1 MVDNKKKYNILFL
14 GRSVYHFSYYESIL
28 STLINKY
35 DINLKILFD
44 KQWSENQPKESLK
57 SFETNYKENISIEWS
72 IRRKDIFRNFVFVLR
87 ELTTFSSYLS
97 RKDQSYFYARRWRS
111 YLPPLIRSITRYN
124 FFKKI
129 VGSKI
134 FFLILKTIEKS
145 IPTDKNIDNYLK
157 KLSPDLIIVSP
168 ANMRFCEQT
177 DYIKSA
183 KKLSI
188 KTVVPVLS
196 WDNLSTKGLFHTK
209 PDLLIAW
216 NNSHKLDAL
225 KIHGFPEDKIKISGS
240 PFFDKWLNPD
250 LREESEVFKSRIGIS
265 KDDKYILYLGSSA
278 NIARDETWIIKEL
291 LKEIKSS
298 PFPFNKIKIVARPHP
313 ANFNNYKKIESE
325 DIIIWPKEFSLPE
338 SFQAQKNFY
347 NSVVHS
353 LCSIGLNTS
362 GMIDATI
369 MDKPCVAYLT
379 DEYNATQ
386 TNAQHFNYLMKSK
399 IFPVVKS
406 PEEFATYI
414 QNLSSKEE
422 KYKHMR
428 MNFIKEFVRPINN
441 KEKAGEVAA
450 KIIIN
455 FLNEHSF

>member
-1 MVDNKKKYNILFL
+1 MVQIKKKYNILFL

-28 STLINKY
+28 SSLIDKY
-35 DINLKILFD
+35 DVKLKILFD
-44 KQWSENQPKESLK
+44 KKWSENQPKESLK
-57 SFETNYKENISIEWS
+57 SFESKYKKNISIGWS
-72 IRRKDIFRNFVFVLR
+72 ERRKDIFRNFVFVLR

-111 YLPPLIRSITRYN
+111 YLPPLIKSITRYN
-124 FFKKI
+124 FCKKI

-134 FFLILKTIEKS
+134 FFITLKTIEKL
-145 IPTDKNIDNYLK
+145 IPTSKNIDNYLRK
-157 KLSPDLIIVSP
+157 SSPDLIIISP

-196 WDNLSTKGLFHTK
+196 WDNLSTKGIFHTK

-225 KIHGFPEDKIKISGS
+225 KIHGFEEDKIKISGS
-240 PFFDKWLNPD
+240 PFFDKWLNPN
-250 LREESEVFKSRIGIS
+250 LREEPEIFKSMMGIN
-265 KDDKYILYLGSSA
+265 KDDEYILYLGSSA
-278 NIARDETWIIKEL
+278 NIARDETWIIRNL
-291 LKEIKSS
+291 LEEIKLS
-298 PFPFNKIKIVARPHP
+298 PSPFNKIKIIARPHP
-313 ANFNNYKKIESE
+313 ANFNNYKKIEND
-325 DIIIWPKEFSLPE
+325 DIILWPKRFSLPE
-338 SFQAQKNFY
+338 SFEAQKNFY
-347 NSVVHS
+347 NSVIHS

-369 MDKPCVAYLT
+369 MNKTCIAYLT
-379 DEYNATQ
+379 KEYNSTQ
-386 TNAQHFNYLMKSK
+386 TNAHHFNYLMKSN
-399 IFPVVKS
+399 IFPIVKS
-406 PEEFATYI
+406 PKEFATYI
-414 QNLSSKEE
+414 QNLPSKEE
-422 KYKHMR
+422 ENKKIR
-428 MNFIKEFVRPINN
+428 KLFIKEFVRPTSN